1 MANHK
6 KYRIKLTEDE
16 RSIFR
21 EVIQGKRGRQN
32 VAAWKVQR
40 ANVMLK
46 CDEGEGGPAWTDE
59 ELAEAF
65 GATTRSI
72 ENWRKKAVEEGPLS
86 VLERKKRISPPTPPI
101 LDGEGE
107 AQLAKLACSTPANGQ
122 NRWTLRLLAEQL
134 VELNIVEAIS
144 PETVRR
150 AMKKTN

>member
-1 MANHK
+1 MANYK

-21 EVIQGKRGRQN
+21 EVIKGKRGRQN
-32 VAAWKVQR
+32 IAAWKVQR

-59 ELAEAF
+59 KLAEAF
-65 GATTRSI
+65 DTTTRSI
-72 ENWRKKAVEEGPLS
+72 ESWRKKAIQEGPLS
-86 VLERKKRISPPTPPI
+86 LLERKKRMTPPTDPI

-107 AQLAKLACSTPANGQ
+107 AQLAKLACSTPANGR
-122 NRWTLRLLAEQL
+122 NRWTLRLLAERL
-134 VELNIVEAIS
+134 VALEIVEAIS
-144 PETVRR
+144 HETVRR

>member
-16 RSIFR
+16 RSVFR
-21 EVIQGKRGRQN
+21 EITKGRRGRQN
-32 VAAWKVQR
+32 IAVWKVQR

-46 CDEGEGGPAWTDE
+46 CDESEGSPAWTDE
-59 ELAEAF
+59 ELSEAF

-86 VLERKKRISPPTPPI
+86 VLERKKRMSPPTPPI
-101 LDGEGE
+101 LDGDGE
-107 AQLAKLACSTPANGQ
+107 AQLAKLACSTPANGR

-134 VELNIVEAIS
+134 VELNIVETIS
-144 PETVRR
+144 RETVRR

>member
-16 RSIFR
+16 RSIFG

-40 ANVMLK
+40 AHVMLK
-46 CDEGEGGPAWTDE
+46 CDEGEDGPAWTDE
-59 ELAEAF
+59 KLSEAF
-65 GATTRSI
+65 GATRRSI

-107 AQLAKLACSTPANGQ
+107 AQLAKLACSTPANGR